1 MSVFYGQYVVSAN
14 MMSLSRIFKQLSG
27 AILMI
32 VFKEHI
38 GAFGIWALVIE
49 QLNSVR
55 CFMAM
60 VVSGSLSVAYNC
72 CF

>member
-38 GAFGIWALVIE
+38 GTLGMGV
-49 QLNSVR
+49 
-55 CFMAM
+55 
-60 VVSGSLSVAYNC
+60 GD
-72 CF
+72 